1 MPLAQKIHEPGRGDS
16 RKDQLHLVEAQ
27 KKLQA
32 ELVAAEIYQDL
43 FLPPVL
49 NL

>member
-1 MPLAQKIHEPGRGDS
+1 MSLVQKIQEPNNGDG

-32 ELVAAEIYQDL
+32 ELVATEIYLEL